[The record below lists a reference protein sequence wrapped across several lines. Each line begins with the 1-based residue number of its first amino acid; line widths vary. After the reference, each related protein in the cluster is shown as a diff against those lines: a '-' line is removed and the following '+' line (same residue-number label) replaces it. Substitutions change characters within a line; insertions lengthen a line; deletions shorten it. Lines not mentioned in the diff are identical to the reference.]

1 VSTAAVVLLGLI
13 AGATVVM
20 AALQVGLVV
29 AAGRLARRMEQLSQ
43 RLEQDVRPLIA
54 SMIEWSDNAVR
65 ASSLVVAQVERAD
78 RLVAD
83 LTARVEDT
91 ARVIQGTILAP
102 AREGRALAAAIA
114 AAVRALREAPRGR
127 SETGE
132 TEDDDPL
139 FIG

>member
-1 VSTAAVVLLGLI
+1 MSTAAVVLLGLI